1 MHRGVEK
8 LVFGDSAPSEKKR
21 RISYLASPEKNGQYP
36 EKFAHHLWER
46 TGSRADDIEITNG
59 VLEALREID
68 TRGAAVEYCKNEYLN
83 AHQVEEP
90 LLYQDV
96 PF

>member
-1 MHRGVEK
+1 MP
-8 LVFGDSAPSEKKR
+8 F
-21 RISYLASPEKNGQYP
+21 LASPAKNGQYP
-36 EKFAHHLWER
+36 EVFAHHLWEH
-46 TGSRADDIEITNG
+46 TGRLVDDMEITNG

-68 TRGAAVEYCKNEYLN
+68 TRGAAVEYCKREYLN